1 MANVI
6 EEAKSGRASCRTCK
20 KTIGKGELRLG
31 VEVQTQFSDT
41 PSMAWHHVLCAAG
54 KLPAELK
61 EALAAYEGDV
71 PNRAE
76 LEKAMEDAIKK
87 GGAKPGGFPYTDRAP
102 TGRAKCMQCEA
113 AIEKGTFRVAVE
125 REVDTGAFQT
135 RSAGYL
141 HPRCVAENL
150 ENVGGSV
157 EDLVEGL
164 RTNSRIA
171 PEDLD
176 AVIAEIE
183 GGGGGE
189 GAGGSDGG
197 A

>member
-1 MANVI
+1 MFDSAMANVI

-20 KTIGKGELRLG
+20 KTIAKGELRLG

-71 PNRAE
+71 PNRDE
-76 LEKAMEDAIKK
+76 LEKAMEAAIKK
-87 GGAKPGGFPYTDRAP
+87 GGAKPGGFPYVDRAP
-102 TGRAKCMQCEA
+102 TGRAKCMQCEE

-125 REVDTGAFQT
+125 REIDTGTMTT
-135 RSAGYL
+135 RGAGYL
-141 HPRCVAENL
+141 HPKCVGENL

-157 EDLVEGL
+157 EELVEAV

-176 AVIAEIE
+176 AVIAEI

-189 GAGGSDGG
+189 SDGE
-197 A
+197 

>member
-20 KTIGKGELRLG
+20 KTIAKGELRLG

-41 PSMAWHHVLCAAG
+41 PSMQWHHALCAAA

-76 LEKAMEDAIKK
+76 LEQAMEAAIKK
-87 GGAKPGGFPYTDRAP
+87 GGAKPGGFPYADHAP
-102 TGRAKCMQCEA
+102 TGRAKCMQCEE
-113 AIEKGTFRVAVE
+113 AIEKGSFRVAVE
-125 REVDTGAFQT
+125 RELDTGSFVT

-141 HPRCVAENL
+141 HPKCVAENL

-157 EDLVEGL
+157 EDLAEGL
-164 RTNSRIA
+164 RKNSRIA
-171 PEDLD
+171 AEDLD
-176 AVIAEIE
+176 AVLAEI
-183 GGGGGE
+183 GGG
-189 GAGGSDGG
+189 A
-197 A
+197 